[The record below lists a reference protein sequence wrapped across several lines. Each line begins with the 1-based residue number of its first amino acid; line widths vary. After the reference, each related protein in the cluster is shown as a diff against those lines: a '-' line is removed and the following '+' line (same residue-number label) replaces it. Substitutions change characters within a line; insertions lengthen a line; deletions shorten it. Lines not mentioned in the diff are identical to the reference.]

1 MAIAVSRVVKST
13 PGAAGEALARHFR
26 HNPKLLEGVWG
37 RKGVRVRRW
46 EDREGFIVGARGLL
60 QTCGIWITKMA
71 GTSLA
76 ATFKVVAPSF
86 MRIKKKKLVKNQC
99 PYMFYIFK

>member
-37 RKGVRVRRW
+37 RKGVKVRRW

-86 MRIKKKKLVKNQC
+86 MRIKKKISQEPMPLYVL
-99 PYMFYIFK
+99 YF